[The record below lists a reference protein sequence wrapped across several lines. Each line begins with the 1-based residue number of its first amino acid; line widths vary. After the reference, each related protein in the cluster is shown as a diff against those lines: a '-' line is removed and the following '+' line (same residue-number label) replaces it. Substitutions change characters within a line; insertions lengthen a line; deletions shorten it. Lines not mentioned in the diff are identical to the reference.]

1 MIKSNSLQNAKE
13 ITFMYTEG
21 LTIKSKSV
29 QKTMMATCMQRK
41 VKIKS
46 NSIQNA
52 REVTWMQKRVRIK

>member
-13 ITFMYTEG
+13 ITFIQKRV
-21 LTIKSKSV
+21 TIKSKSV
-29 QKTMMATCMQRK
+29 QKTMMA
-41 VKIKS
+41 

>member
-1 MIKSNSLQNAKE
+1 MIKSNSLQNA
-13 ITFMYTEG
+13 
-21 LTIKSKSV
+21 KSKSV

>member
-1 MIKSNSLQNAKE
+1 MIKSNSIQNAKE
-13 ITFMYTEG
+13 ITFIQKRV
-21 LTIKSKSV
+21 TIKSKSV
-29 QKTMMATCMQRK
+29 QKTMMAACMQRK